1 MRPLKFIYLVLFHVV
16 ANNLPWYFKYI
27 EGDKFRNFLF
37 RKITGAGKHVSIGRN
52 SNIMSM
58 TKLIKTGDYVTIGE
72 NFRLV
77 GMTEPVIMG
86 NDINIAF
93 DVVMITNQRTYDD
106 ITKPQ
111 RVHSYINKRIVI
123 GDGVVVGAGSYVMKG
138 VTIGKGA
145 IIGARSLVTKD
156 VPPYAIAAGV
166 PAKVIKFRTERKEKK
181 E

>member
-1 MRPLKFIYLVLFHVV
+1 M

-27 EGDKFRNFLF
+27 GGDKFRNFLF
-37 RKITGAGKHVSIGRN
+37 RKVTGVGKHVSIGRS
-52 SNIMSM
+52 SNIMNM
-58 TKLIKTGDYVTIGE
+58 TKLIKAGDYVTIGE

-77 GMTEPVIMG
+77 GLTEPVIIG
-86 NDINIAF
+86 NDVNIAF

-123 GDGVVVGAGSYVMKG
+123 EDGVVIGAGSYIMKG

-156 VPPYAIAAGV
+156 IPAYAIAAGV
-166 PAKVIKFRTERKEKK
+166 PAKVIKFRTDKKTDKE
-181 E
+181 